1 MACPTPVL
9 AKSLDRPWRQ
19 QRGVIV
25 RGGNTVKR
33 VFWFDDGK
41 RPNVAD
47 ALAQEQDIVVHRLAF
62 TGPQADNWGA
72 MSASQVYCITSA
84 RHEVPDQY
92 KCNAE
97 LIARCPDL
105 LAVST
110 TGAGYDT
117 VDVAAC
123 TGAGVLV
130 VNQAGANAE
139 AVAEHTVA
147 MMLSLTK
154 NIPQTDRSL
163 RTVRGVDRE
172 VFKGWNAQGR
182 TVGLVGIGE
191 VGSRVARI
199 CGRGLEMR
207 VLACDPYLSADE
219 CAARGGT
226 KVDLPGLLAQSRF
239 LSIHCPLNDETR
251 DMIGAPELAR
261 LPRGAYVIQTA
272 RGGIVNEEAL
282 ADALTSGHVAGAGVD
297 VWVKEPP
304 PLAHPLLAFDSVIA
318 TYHTAGVTVD
328 SRHNMAQWN
337 AQQVAGILR
346 GERPPRLI
354 NPEAWPL
361 YAQRFERIFGSAP
374 AAREQR

>member
-1 MACPTPVL
+1 MA
-9 AKSLDRPWRQ
+9 AKKTEKS
-19 QRGVIV
+19 
-25 RGGNTVKR
+25 

-47 ALAQEQDIVVHRLAF
+47 ALEREKYIIVHRLAF
-62 TGPQADNWGA
+62 SGPQADNWGA

-92 KCNAE
+92 KCNAA

-117 VDVAAC
+117 VDVGAC
-123 TGAGVLV
+123 TAAGVLL
-130 VNQAGANAE
+130 VNQAGANAD
-139 AVAEHTVA
+139 AVAEHAVA

-172 VFKGWNAQGR
+172 VFKGWNARGR
-182 TVGLVGIGE
+182 TVGLIGIGQ

-199 CGRGLEMR
+199 CGKGLEMN
-207 VLACDPYLSADE
+207 VLACDPYLTAEEVES
-219 CAARGGT
+219 RGAT
-226 KVDLPGLLAQSRF
+226 KVDLATLLAESRF

-251 DMIGAPELAR
+251 GMIGQRELKA
-261 LPRGAYVIQTA
+261 LAAGSYVITTA
-272 RGGIVNEEAL
+272 RGGIIDEDAL
-282 ADALTSGHVAGAGVD
+282 AAALDSGHVAGAGID
-297 VWVKEPP
+297 VWVVEPP
-304 PLAHPLLAFDSVIA
+304 PLTHPLLKFDNLIA
-318 TYHTAGVTVD
+318 TYHTAGVTHD
-328 SRHNMAQWN
+328 SRRNMAEWN
-337 AQQVAGILR
+337 AEQVAAILR

-354 NPEAWPL
+354 NPAAWTL
-361 YAQRFERIFGSAP
+361 YAQRFERIFGFRP
-374 AAREQR
+374 GK

>member
-1 MACPTPVL
+1 MA
-9 AKSLDRPWRQ
+9 AKKTEKS
-19 QRGVIV
+19 
-25 RGGNTVKR
+25 

-47 ALAQEQDIVVHRLAF
+47 ALEREKDIIVHRLAF
-62 TGPQADNWGA
+62 SGPQADNWGA

-92 KCNAE
+92 KCNAA

-117 VDVAAC
+117 VDVGAC
-123 TGAGVLV
+123 TAAGVLL
-130 VNQAGANAE
+130 VNQAGANAD
-139 AVAEHTVA
+139 AVAEHAVA

-172 VFKGWNAQGR
+172 VFKGWNARGR
-182 TVGLVGIGE
+182 TVGLIGIGQ

-199 CGRGLEMR
+199 CGKGLEMN
-207 VLACDPYLSADE
+207 VLACDPYLTAE
-219 CAARGGT
+219 EIEGRGAT
-226 KVDLPGLLAQSRF
+226 KVDLATLLAESRF

-251 DMIGAPELAR
+251 GMIGQRELNA
-261 LPRGAYVIQTA
+261 LAAGSYVITTA
-272 RGGIVNEEAL
+272 RGGIIDEDAL
-282 ADALTSGHVAGAGVD
+282 AAALDSGHVAGAGID
-297 VWVKEPP
+297 VWVVEPP
-304 PLAHPLLAFDSVIA
+304 PLTHPLLKFDNLIA
-318 TYHTAGVTVD
+318 TYHTAGVTHD
-328 SRHNMAQWN
+328 SRRNMAEWN
-337 AQQVAGILR
+337 AEQVAAILR

-354 NPEAWPL
+354 NPAAWTL
-361 YAQRFERIFGSAP
+361 YAQRFERIFGFRP
-374 AAREQR
+374 GK

>member
-1 MACPTPVL
+1 MRANK
-9 AKSLDRPWRQ
+9 ARKS
-19 QRGVIV
+19 
-25 RGGNTVKR
+25 

-47 ALAQEQDIVVHRLAF
+47 ALEKETDIIVHRLAF
-62 TGPQADNWGA
+62 AGPQADNWGA

-84 RHEVPDQY
+84 RHEVPDEY
-92 KCNAE
+92 KCNAA

-123 TGAGVLV
+123 TAAGVLL
-130 VNQAGANAE
+130 VNQAGANAD
-139 AVAEHTVA
+139 AVAEHAVA

-172 VFKGWNAQGR
+172 VFKGSNARGR
-182 TVGLVGIGE
+182 TVGLVGIGQ

-199 CGRGLEMR
+199 CGKGLEMK
-207 VLACDPYLSADE
+207 VLACDPYLTAE
-219 CAARGGT
+219 EVEARGAT
-226 KVDLPGLLAQSRF
+226 KVDLATLLAESRF

-251 DMIGAPELAR
+251 GMIGQRELNVLAA
-261 LPRGAYVIQTA
+261 GSYVITTA
-272 RGGIVNEEAL
+272 RGGIIDEDAL
-282 ADALTSGHVAGAGVD
+282 ATELKSGHIAGAGID
-297 VWVKEPP
+297 VWVQEPP
-304 PLAHPLLAFDSVIA
+304 PLLHPLLKFDNVIA
-318 TYHTAGVTVD
+318 TYHTAGVTHD
-328 SRHNMAQWN
+328 SRRNMAEWN
-337 AQQVAGILR
+337 AEQVAGILR

-354 NPEAWPL
+354 NPAAWTL
-361 YAQRFERIFGSAP
+361 YAQRFERIFGFRP
-374 AAREQR
+374 EK